1 MSGAPSGR
9 RSSVSDMHILPSM
22 ATVRRAMISKC
33 SAAVLVLFIVLPFT
47 PPFSTCGLSDL
58 IGEVPMDHVP
68 APSGKLMQE
77 TATAVAITRSLVP
90 LSHSDVVPSPVLT
103 GVASPREIRPA
114 PLRL

>member
-1 MSGAPSGR
+1 MN
-9 RSSVSDMHILPSM
+9 ILPSM

-58 IGEVPMDHVP
+58 IGEVAMDH
-68 APSGKLMQE
+68 ALASAGKVTQE
-77 TATAVAITRSLVP
+77 TATAVAITWS
-90 LSHSDVVPSPVLT
+90 VVPVSLSAVVLSPVLT